1 MFKVRIIRLLT
12 MVLAIG
18 TLVSPSYSAQASTPL
33 GNTFFSQTDDLLTN
47 FYFSDITITKTI
59 FLAQS
64 ESMTVT
70 GLLETDPGNV
80 RGPLVG
86 ATVTISLQ
94 KVNPANS
101 NASVGAPITTTA
113 ITGADGRY
121 TKSFTSPASGKYFI
135 TFGTTN
141 ATAALTVKATDKVC
155 QLLFLTHLLSVLQQM
170 CTFISHNQEVT
181 PPWAMNQSPLSW
193 GMKVN

>member
-18 TLVSPSYSAQASTPL
+18 TLVSPSYSAAASTPL
-33 GNTFFSQTDDLLTN
+33 GSTFFSQTDDFRTN
-47 FYFSDITITKTI
+47 FFFTDITITKTI

-101 NASVGAPITTTA
+101 NASVGAPITTSA
-113 ITGADGRY
+113 ITGADGRF

-135 TFGTTN
+135 TFGATN
-141 ATAALTVKATDKVC
+141 ATAALTVKASNNERAIKSINETIGSIKNW
-155 QLLFLTHLLSVLQQM
+155 FLGISSAVVISSIIYIFS
-170 CTFISHNQEVT
+170 FISK
-181 PPWAMNQSPLSW
+181 QS
-193 GMKVN
+193 K